1 MTKHYKII
9 YSLTNGSCGATR
21 NMNKTEIDQWLQD
34 HPNIIANAHKLYML
48 DLELDEMHKLIQGG
62 DCMDDMIIK
71 KINYALLRIND
82 NGVERIHTVY
92 GKSNIN
98 QKIKELVDKYNL
110 QNSANIEV
118 KVITERRAISLEKF
132 LQNSIVIK

>member
-1 MTKHYKII
+1 
-9 YSLTNGSCGATR
+9 
-21 NMNKTEIDQWLQD
+21 
-34 HPNIIANAHKLYML
+34 
-48 DLELDEMHKLIQGG
+48 
-62 DCMDDMIIK
+62 MDDMIIK

-82 NGVERIHTVY
+82 KGVEKIHTVY

-118 KVITERRAISLEKF
+118 QVITERRAISLEKF

>member
-1 MTKHYKII
+1 
-9 YSLTNGSCGATR
+9 
-21 NMNKTEIDQWLQD
+21 
-34 HPNIIANAHKLYML
+34 
-48 DLELDEMHKLIQGG
+48 
-62 DCMDDMIIK
+62 MDDMIIK
-71 KINYALLRIND
+71 KINYALLRIHD

-118 KVITERRAISLEKF
+118 QVITERRAISLENF

>member
-1 MTKHYKII
+1 
-9 YSLTNGSCGATR
+9 
-21 NMNKTEIDQWLQD
+21 
-34 HPNIIANAHKLYML
+34 
-48 DLELDEMHKLIQGG
+48 
-62 DCMDDMIIK
+62 MDDMIIK

-82 NGVERIHTVY
+82 NGVERIQTVY

>member
-1 MTKHYKII
+1 
-9 YSLTNGSCGATR
+9 
-21 NMNKTEIDQWLQD
+21 
-34 HPNIIANAHKLYML
+34 
-48 DLELDEMHKLIQGG
+48 
-62 DCMDDMIIK
+62 MDDMIIK

-82 NGVERIHTVY
+82 NGVERIHIVY

>member
-1 MTKHYKII
+1 
-9 YSLTNGSCGATR
+9 
-21 NMNKTEIDQWLQD
+21 
-34 HPNIIANAHKLYML
+34 
-48 DLELDEMHKLIQGG
+48 
-62 DCMDDMIIK
+62 MDDMIIK
-71 KINYALLRIND
+71 KISYALLRIND
-82 NGVERIHTVY
+82 NGVEKIHTVY